1 MMSIFEIY
9 VSKKRDVFD
18 RRGAWEGDDA
28 MKAIDNYKRN
38 GERQEWEIR
47 MAKRK
52 GPGPVY
58 RAVDENGHVQIQWFR
73 VTTLK

>member
-1 MMSIFEIY
+1 MMSIIEVY
-9 VSKKRDVFD
+9 ASEDGDVFEP
-18 RRGAWEGDDA
+18 RGEWEGDNA